1 MSNVLLRSF
10 IVLALL
16 LGSVFTTYV
25 VYPVYADSGFV
36 TVTATNSG
44 GQTMISVSNSA
55 NNTGNI
61 VSFTLQITGEGS
73 FKSFNIQNDWTGTK
87 TSPTTLAFSAITP
100 LAPGMTTS
108 FGIKTDQQAPTMT
121 WKTSD
126 GESGQ
131 IGVQQTSS
139 NQGVG
144 TIQQPGKN
152 VSSNQNTGKTSDT
165 TQTIQQ
171 PPKGILGTST
181 FRIIPATPSPNSH
194 IRVVGFS
201 FSALTSLDLYID
213 NDKIGSF
220 SSDGNG
226 NFVTTVLVPASEQPG
241 SVNFILKDQQNDQKT
256 FSTNIKAP
264 SSRNSS
270 LVTNIP
276 LTLNVDPIYHRGET
290 KTINGT
296 DNPQSTITITLLDP
310 KGNPITTSVVQ
321 SDKDGNY
328 AMKNVVPT
336 DRIFGKYSVTAS
348 DGKNQVT
355 KQYNVVTTHNISVV
369 SSATRY
375 EPGQIVIINGTS
387 ISNQIVHF
395 VVTDPTN
402 QVIYSKDANVTSA
415 GTVSM
420 SYKLDDSAIKGTY
433 EVTVTQG
440 TDLVTIFFGVGQ
452 DVSQP
457 ITATLDKIS
466 YQNTDNPVVSI
477 TGPPSSTLNLI
488 IVDPSDT
495 QKFADI
501 VNLGSSGQATYSF
514 NLTSYTPGIYSAVV
528 SHAEEKVQV
537 PFAVGLSTNTGKI
550 SLSIV
555 KNSYLPGDNIIII
568 GTTANA
574 NSLLQI
580 SLTDPNGQIV
590 KTEQTFSDKTG
601 HFSSFDFN
609 LPSTAIPGTWK
620 LDGTSGVNHS
630 SIPLIVKSSKQAIT
644 VSLDRASG
652 AYTRGDIV
660 TISGTDA
667 GVTAEVAI
675 TINGNST
682 VIDKLPTSSTNRGD
696 YSTAWQVPRNVNPG
710 TYTVEASSITGKA
723 TISMTIQ

>member
-25 VYPVYADSGFV
+25 AYPVYADSGFV

-139 NQGVG
+139 NQGGG

-152 VSSNQNTGKTSDT
+152 VSSNQSTGKTSAT
-165 TQTIQQ
+165 KTIQQ
-171 PPKGILGTST
+171 PPKGILDTST

-201 FSALTSLDLYID
+201 FSALTNLDLYIG

-420 SYKLDDSAIKGTY
+420 SYQLDDSAIKGTY

-630 SIPLIVKSSKQAIT
+630 SVPLIVKSSKQAIT
-644 VSLDRASG
+644 ISLDRASG

-667 GVTAEVAI
+667 GVTAEVTI

-710 TYTVEASSITGKA
+710 TYTVEASSVTGKA

>member
-25 VYPVYADSGFV
+25 AYPVYADSGFV

-139 NQGVG
+139 NQGGG

-152 VSSNQNTGKTSDT
+152 VSSNQSTGKTSAT
-165 TQTIQQ
+165 KTIQQ

-201 FSALTSLDLYID
+201 FSALTNLDLYIG

-710 TYTVEASSITGKA
+710 TYTVEASSVTGKA

>member
-420 SYKLDDSAIKGTY
+420 SYQLDDSAIKGTY